1 MPQTIHYNS
10 DYQPLEKSM
19 DIKENAKNVDV
30 WTRGLFILIYGV
42 IFYFLFFLIWLVVI
56 FQFLMK
62 LITTELNEQLLDFSN
77 SLTKYVSQILLYITF
92 KSEERPFPFSPWPSD
107 DDVLNSD
114 SLSSDKTATK
124 KKKISKKK
132 ATKKTPKAPDET

>member
-1 MPQTIHYNS
+1 
-10 DYQPLEKSM
+10 M

-42 IFYFLFFLIWLVVI
+42 IFYFLFSLIWLVVI

-62 LITTELNEQLLDFSN
+62 LITTELNEQLLDFSD

-107 DDVLNSD
+107 DDVMNSN
-114 SLSSDKTATK
+114 SLSNQTATK
-124 KKKISKKK
+124 KKKTSKKK
-132 ATKKTPKAPDET
+132 SNKENA

>member
-1 MPQTIHYNS
+1 
-10 DYQPLEKSM
+10 M

-62 LITTELNEQLLDFSN
+62 LITTELNDQLLDFSD

-92 KSEERPFPFSPWPSD
+92 KSEERPFPFSPWPTD
-107 DDVLNSD
+107 ADVLNTSTET
-114 SLSSDKTATK
+114 STKTTTRK
-124 KKKISKKK
+124 KKTSKKK
-132 ATKKTPKAPDET
+132 ATKKTPKTPEET

>member
-1 MPQTIHYNS
+1 
-10 DYQPLEKSM
+10 M

-62 LITTELNEQLLDFSN
+62 LITTELNEQLLDFSD

-107 DDVLNSD
+107 DDVMNSN
-114 SLSSDKTATK
+114 SLSNQTATK
-124 KKKISKKK
+124 KKKTSKKK
-132 ATKKTPKAPDET
+132 AIKKTPKGPDET

>member
-1 MPQTIHYNS
+1 
-10 DYQPLEKSM
+10 M

-62 LITTELNEQLLDFSN
+62 LFTTELNDQLLDFSD

-107 DDVLNSD
+107 ADALNANSA
-114 SLSSDKTATK
+114 SSTQTTTRK
-124 KKKISKKK
+124 KKSAKKK
-132 ATKKTPKAPDET
+132 VIKKAPTNPDET

>member
-1 MPQTIHYNS
+1 
-10 DYQPLEKSM
+10 M

-62 LITTELNEQLLDFSN
+62 LVTTELNDQLLDFSD

-107 DDVLNSD
+107 DDVTSS
-114 SLSSDKTATK
+114 SLISNNQTTTK
-124 KKKISKKK
+124 KKTSKKK
-132 ATKKTPKAPDET
+132 TTKKIPKTPDET

>member
-1 MPQTIHYNS
+1 
-10 DYQPLEKSM
+10 M
-19 DIKENAKNVDV
+19 DIKENAKNADV

-62 LITTELNEQLLDFSN
+62 LITTELNDQLLDFSN

-107 DDVLNSD
+107 DDA
-114 SLSSDKTATK
+114 LSTDTFSSNTTIK
-124 KKKISKKK
+124 KKSTKKK
-132 ATKKTPKAPDET
+132 ATKKTPNASDET